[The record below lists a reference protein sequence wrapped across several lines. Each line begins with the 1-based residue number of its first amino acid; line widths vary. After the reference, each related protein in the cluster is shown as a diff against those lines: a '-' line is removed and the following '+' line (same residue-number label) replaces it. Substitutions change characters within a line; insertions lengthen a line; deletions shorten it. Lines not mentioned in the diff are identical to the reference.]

1 MHIESVPNRK
11 SHPTILLRESY
22 RAEGK
27 VRKRTIAN
35 LTDWP
40 ERLVEGLRT
49 LLRGGVALAS
59 ADEALTIGRS
69 LPHGHVAAVLGTAQR
84 IGLAKLLTERYGGP
98 EGRRHRDLV
107 MALIV
112 NRVIAPSS
120 KLATVRALNPQTAA
134 SSLGERLGLGAVAER
149 EIYEALD
156 WLLEQQER
164 VETGLARRHLASGTL
179 TLYDVSSSY
188 LEGRCCELAQH
199 GYSRDHRPDR
209 PQIVYGLLC
218 NREGCPVAIEVFEG
232 NTADPMTLGVQVDKL
247 KRRFSLDRVVVV
259 GDRGMITSAR
269 ICSELKPA
277 GLDWIT
283 ALRAP
288 KIQELANGGP
298 LQLSLFDDR
307 DLAEIASPDYPGE
320 RLIVCRNPWLAA
332 ERRRKRADLLAAT
345 ERDLSRIKLAVER
358 KRAPLRGT
366 AEIGLA
372 VGAVLDRHKMGKHYD
387 LTIADASFAYRRR
400 EETIAAEAR
409 LDGIYV
415 IRTNVPAANLTAE
428 QTVGAYKSLAR
439 VERAFRSL
447 KTVDLEIR
455 PVFHW
460 TTPRVKAHVL
470 LCMLAYYVEF
480 HMRSRLAPILFDDHD
495 RAAAAAE
502 RKSIVAPA
510 ERSPAAKRKV
520 TSRRTDDGMPI
531 HSFRSLLSD
540 LATLCLNK
548 VSLPS
553 NHKYRFDLP
562 TKPTPLQ
569 ARAFELLDV
578 GLGP

>member
-22 RAEGK
+22 RADGK

-35 LTDWP
+35 LTAWP
-40 ERLVEGLRT
+40 EQLVEGLRT
-49 LLRGGVALAS
+49 LLRGGVALAR
-59 ADEALTIGRS
+59 AEEALTISRS
-69 LPHGHVAAVLGTAQR
+69 LPHGHVAAVLGTAEQ
-84 IGLAKLLTERYGGP
+84 IGLPKLLTERRGGP
-98 EGRRHRDLV
+98 ASRRSRDLV

-112 NRVIAPSS
+112 NRVVAPAS
-120 KLATVRALNPQTAA
+120 KLATVRALNPETAA
-134 SSLGERLGLGAVAER
+134 SSLGERLGLGEVREC
-149 EIYEALD
+149 EIYESLD
-156 WLLEQQER
+156 WLLDQQER
-164 VETGLARRHLASGTL
+164 IETGLAKRHLAGGTL

-218 NREGCPVAIEVFEG
+218 AADGCPVAIEVFDG
-232 NTADPMTLGVQVDKL
+232 NTADPTTLASQVMKL
-247 KRRFSLDRVVVV
+247 KERFGLSRVVLV

-269 ICSELKPA
+269 IRKDLEPA

-307 DLAEIASPDYPGE
+307 DLAGITSPDYPGE
-320 RLIVCRNPWLAA
+320 RLIVCRNPLLAA
-332 ERRRKRADLLAAT
+332 ERRRKREALLGAT
-345 ERDLSRIKLAVER
+345 ERDLSRIKLAVDR
-358 KRAPLRGT
+358 RRAPLRGK

-372 VGAVLDRHKMGKHYD
+372 VGAVLDHHKMGKHYD
-387 LTIADASFAYRRR
+387 LTITDTSLAYRRK
-400 EETIAAEAR
+400 EAAIATEAR

-415 IRTNVPAANLTAE
+415 IRTNVPATALTAE
-428 QTVGAYKSLAR
+428 QAVGAYKSLAQA
-439 VERAFRSL
+439 ERAFRSL
-447 KTVDLEIR
+447 KTSDLEIR

-460 TTPRVKAHVL
+460 TAPRVRAHVL

-480 HMRSRLAPILFDDHD
+480 HMRSRLAPLLFDDHD

-510 ERSPAAKRKV
+510 ERSPAAKRKI
-520 TSRRTDDGMPI
+520 TSRRTDDGLPV
-531 HSFRSLLSD
+531 HSFRSLIND
-540 LATLCLNK
+540 LATVCLNK

-553 NHKYRFDLP
+553 NQKYRFELP
-562 TKPTPLQ
+562 TQPTPLQ
-569 ARAFELLDV
+569 ARAFELLGV
-578 GLGP
+578 GLGM

>member
-22 RAEGK
+22 RADGK

-40 ERLVEGLRT
+40 EQLVEGLRT
-49 LLRGGVALAS
+49 LLRGGVAVAG
-59 ADEALTIGRS
+59 ANEALTISRS
-69 LPHGHVAAVLGTAQR
+69 LPHGHVAAVLGTAER
-84 IGLAKLLTERYGGP
+84 IGLPKLLTDRRGGP
-98 EGRRHRDLV
+98 EGRRYRDLV
-107 MALIV
+107 LALIV
-112 NRVIAPSS
+112 NRVIAPAS
-120 KLATVRALNPQTAA
+120 KLATVRALNPETAA
-134 SSLGERLGLGAVAER
+134 SSLGERLGLGAVREC
-149 EIYEALD
+149 EIYESLD
-156 WLLEQQER
+156 WLLDQQAR
-164 VETGLARRHLASGTL
+164 IETGLAKRHLAGGTL

-218 NREGCPVAIEVFEG
+218 NRAGCPVAIEVFEG
-232 NTADPMTLGVQVDKL
+232 NTADPMTLVNQVNKL
-247 KRRFSLDRVVVV
+247 KARFGLDRVVLV

-269 ICSELKPA
+269 IREDLKPA

-307 DLAEIASPDYPGE
+307 DLAEITAPDYPGE
-320 RLIVCRNPWLAA
+320 RLIVCRNPLLAA
-332 ERRRKRADLLAAT
+332 ERRRKREALLGAT
-345 ERDLSRIKLAVER
+345 ERDLSRVKLAAER
-358 KRAPLRGT
+358 KRAPLRGK
-366 AEIGLA
+366 AQIGLD
-372 VGAVLDRHKMGKHYD
+372 VGAVLDKHKMGKHYD
-387 LTIADASFAYRRR
+387 LTITDISFAYRRK
-400 EETIAAEAR
+400 EAAIASEAR

-415 IRTNVPAANLTAE
+415 IRTNLPAAILSAE
-428 QTVGAYKSLAR
+428 QTVGAYKSLAQ
-439 VERAFRSL
+439 VERAFRCL

-460 TTPRVKAHVL
+460 TAPRVRAHVL

-480 HMRSRLAPILFDDHD
+480 HMRSRLAPLLFDDHD
-495 RAAAAAE
+495 RAAAE

-510 ERSPAAKRKV
+510 ERSPAAKRKA
-520 TSRRTDDGMPI
+520 TSRRTDDGLPV
-531 HSFRSLLSD
+531 HSFRSLLND
-540 LATLCLNK
+540 LATVCLNK

-553 NHKYRFDLP
+553 NRKYRFDLP
-562 TKPTPLQ
+562 TTPTPLQ
-569 ARAFELLDV
+569 ARAFELLGV
-578 GLGP
+578 GLAM

>member
-22 RAEGK
+22 RADGK

-35 LTDWP
+35 LTAWP
-40 ERLVEGLRT
+40 EQLVEGLRT
-49 LLRGGVALAS
+49 LLRGGVALGS
-59 ADEALTIGRS
+59 ADEALTISRS
-69 LPHGHVAAVLGTAQR
+69 LPHGHVAAVLGTAEK
-84 IGLAKLLTERYGGP
+84 IGLAKLLWDRRGGRP
-98 EGRRHRDLV
+98 GRRYRDLAL
-107 MALIV
+107 ALIV
-112 NRVIAPSS
+112 NRVIAPAS
-120 KLATVRALNPQTAA
+120 KLATVRALNPETAA
-134 SSLGERLGLGAVAER
+134 SSLGERLGLDEIGER
-149 EIYEALD
+149 EIYECLD
-156 WLLEQQER
+156 WLLDQQER
-164 VETGLARRHLASGTL
+164 IENGLARRHLAGGTL

-218 NREGCPVAIEVFEG
+218 NRDGCPVAIEVFEG
-232 NTADPMTLGVQVDKL
+232 NTADPTTVAHQVTKL
-247 KRRFSLDRVVVV
+247 KARFGLERVVLV

-269 ICSELKPA
+269 IRDDLEPA

-288 KIQELANGGP
+288 KIQQLADGGP

-307 DLAEIASPDYPGE
+307 DLAEITSPSYPGE
-320 RLIVCRNPWLAA
+320 RLIVCRNPLLAA
-332 ERRRKRADLLAAT
+332 ERRRKREALLAAT
-345 ERDLSRIKLAVER
+345 ERDLSRIKLAVDR
-358 KRAPLRGT
+358 KRAPLRGK
-366 AEIGLA
+366 AEIGLD
-372 VGAVLDRHKMGKHYD
+372 VGAVLDKHKMGKHYD
-387 LTIADASFAYRRR
+387 LAVTDASFTYSRR
-400 EETIAAEAR
+400 EQDIAAEAR

-415 IRTNVPAANLTAE
+415 IRTSVPATSLTAE
-428 QTVGAYKSLAR
+428 QAVGAYKSLAQ
-439 VERAFRSL
+439 VERAFRCL

-460 TTPRVKAHVL
+460 TAPRVRAHVL

-480 HMRSRLAPILFDDHD
+480 HMRSRLAPLLFDDHD
-495 RAAAAAE
+495 RAAAAEE
-502 RKSIVAPA
+502 RASIVAPA
-510 ERSPAAKRKV
+510 HVSPAAKRKAAL
-520 TSRRTDDGMPI
+520 RRTDDGLPV
-531 HSFRSLLSD
+531 HSFRSLIND

-553 NHKYRFDLP
+553 NQKYRFDLP

-569 ARAFELLDV
+569 ARAFELLGV
-578 GLGP
+578 GLGM